1 MRAARLA
8 LLGVAA
14 LLAACAEKNTQPPAE
29 LTEFTS
35 TADIE
40 RVWSA
45 SLSDNQARLRLGLGV
60 ASAGESVFAASYGG
74 TVAAWN
80 AADGKRLW
88 RTETKLTLT
97 GGPGAGENLVVV
109 GSDDGDIVALDAA
122 TGETKW
128 KSRINSEILS
138 APYIASGTVLLRA
151 VDGRLVA
158 LRATDG
164 TQIWSA
170 EEEVPRLSLRGT
182 SRPLISGDLALAGF
196 DNGRVLALQL
206 SDGNNRWE
214 VNIAPPAGRSE
225 LERMV
230 DIDTALVSDGSH
242 IYVVT
247 YQGRA
252 ARLDRETGEALWTR
266 ELSSYSGLA
275 IDEAGVYVSTA
286 DGTVV
291 KLDRLQ
297 NGVESWRQEALA
309 RRRLSP
315 PAVLGPL
322 VAVADLQGY
331 VHFLDKSTGA
341 LAARLH
347 PLGNRVSEPP
357 VVVGDVMVMM
367 DADGKIAALR
377 IKAVGD
383 EASGA
388 RVRGGSSGG
397 GGGGGEA
404 PVNRSPGRTR
414 PGL

>member
-1 MRAARLA
+1 
-8 LLGVAA
+8 
-14 LLAACAEKNTQPPAE
+14 
-29 LTEFTS
+29 
-35 TADIE
+35 
-40 RVWSA
+40 
-45 SLSDNQARLRLGLGV
+45 
-60 ASAGESVFAASYGG
+60 
-74 TVAAWN
+74 
-80 AADGKRLW
+80 
-88 RTETKLTLT
+88 
-97 GGPGAGENLVVV
+97 
-109 GSDDGDIVALDAA
+109 
-122 TGETKW
+122 
-128 KSRINSEILS
+128 
-138 APYIASGTVLLRA
+138 
-151 VDGRLVA
+151 
-158 LRATDG
+158 
-164 TQIWSA
+164 
-170 EEEVPRLSLRGT
+170 
-182 SRPLISGDLALAGF
+182 
-196 DNGRVLALQL
+196 
-206 SDGNNRWE
+206 

-230 DIDTALVSDGSH
+230 DIDTALVSDGQDV
-242 IYVVT
+242 YVVT

-252 ARLDRETGEALWTR
+252 ARLERETGEAVWTR
-266 ELSSYSGLA
+266 EISSYSGLA
-275 IDEAGVYVSTA
+275 VDDAGVYVSTA
-286 DGTVV
+286 DGAVV

-377 IKAVGD
+377 IKAIGE

-388 RVRGGSSGG
+388 RVRGSGGGSGG
-397 GGGGGEA
+397 GGGVSETPA
-404 PVNRSPGRTR
+404 NRTPGRTR